1 MTETDSVTSN
11 GVTKSGVDCI
21 DILILLLKPDLHET
35 NFSREANFSPGIFA
49 CEFTANSKFNF
60 HWKNFFCEF
69 AANNAKEHGICSKI
83 VGI

>member
-1 MTETDSVTSN
+1 MTVTGSVTSN

-49 CEFTANSKFNF
+49 CEFAANSKFNF
-60 HWKNFFCEF
+60 HCQNFFCEF
-69 AANNAKEHGICSKI
+69 AENNAKEQGICSKTVVI
-83 VGI
+83 